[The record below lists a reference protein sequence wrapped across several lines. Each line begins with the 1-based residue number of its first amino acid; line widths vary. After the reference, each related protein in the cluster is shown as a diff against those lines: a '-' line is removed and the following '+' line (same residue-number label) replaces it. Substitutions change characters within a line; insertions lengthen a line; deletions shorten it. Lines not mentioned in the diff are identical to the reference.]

1 MNPKT
6 YGMPYDFMREGQ
18 LEAIKWI
25 EEKDWLL
32 DRTSKKIK
40 VIEAPTGT
48 GKTGLVLYLSAKNPS
63 LRVLVLCATKLEQE
77 QYEANV
83 TNKYVGFTSVK
94 GRNNFHCHLDSPIST
109 TECTHSTC
117 FETHVDTAKCSIQGK
132 NKFICPIRSEC
143 AYFQQIDDIK
153 QKKVIVTNYA
163 YGLTMLNY
171 NPQAL
176 GSFDLIVSDEGHV
189 LDEML
194 EQFIQVKLWD
204 RQMDRLYGLSI
215 PDFGTVAQWQRWC
228 EENSYAI
235 DKLYD
240 STHDLNASEMSK
252 EEISL
257 ATRAE
262 TIKESFE
269 SIKSMDVNWVVE
281 RLRDSVEFKPVWV
294 TERSDDVLFSHSPKH
309 IVMSG
314 TIPSGE
320 ELTKKVG
327 INSKDFSF
335 YRLPYTFPPE
345 NRQIILRPTA
355 SMSSKNIDMNLPVIR
370 EKIDKIIDN
379 NLDKKILIH
388 TVNYKIARYIE
399 QRSRHS
405 DYLFTHDS
413 KSRTRVLNNFKKA
426 TAPAVL
432 ISPSFD
438 KAVDLP
444 DKECELIIV
453 AKLPFPYLGSKVMQK
468 RLRESRRYYDH
479 ETLATLIQMAG
490 RGVRNENDIC
500 PTIILDSSAPSFIQ
514 RCGTTGLIPDGIKV
528 AIRREGV

>member
-18 LEAIKWI
+18 LQAIDWI
-25 EEKDWLL
+25 EEKDWLF
-32 DRTSKKIK
+32 DRTSRKIK

-83 TNKYVGFTSVK
+83 TSRYVGFTSVK
-94 GRNNFHCHLDSPIST
+94 GRNNFHCHLDSPMAT
-109 TECTHSTC
+109 KECTHSTC

-132 NKFICPIRSEC
+132 NKFRCPIRSEC
-143 AYFQQIDDIK
+143 AYFQQTDDIK
-153 QKKVIVTNYA
+153 EKKVVVTNYA

-176 GSFDLIVSDEGHV
+176 GNFDLIVSDEGHV

-204 RQMDRLYGLSI
+204 RQMDRLYGLSL
-215 PDFGTVAQWQRWC
+215 PDYGTVAQWQRWV

-240 STHDLNASEMSK
+240 STHDLSASEMSK
-252 EEISL
+252 EEINL
-257 ATRAE
+257 AKRAE

-269 SIKSMDVNWVVE
+269 NIKNMNVNWVVE

-294 TERSDDVLFSHSPKH
+294 TDRSDDVLFSHSPKH

-335 YRLPYTFPPE
+335 YRLPYIKTY
-345 NRQIILRPTA
+345 
-355 SMSSKNIDMNLPVIR
+355 SIDVI
-370 EKIDKIIDN
+370 
-379 NLDKKILIH
+379 
-388 TVNYKIARYIE
+388 
-399 QRSRHS
+399 
-405 DYLFTHDS
+405 
-413 KSRTRVLNNFKKA
+413 
-426 TAPAVL
+426 
-432 ISPSFD
+432 
-438 KAVDLP
+438 
-444 DKECELIIV
+444 
-453 AKLPFPYLGSKVMQK
+453 
-468 RLRESRRYYDH
+468 
-479 ETLATLIQMAG
+479 
-490 RGVRNENDIC
+490 
-500 PTIILDSSAPSFIQ
+500 
-514 RCGTTGLIPDGIKV
+514 
-528 AIRREGV
+528 

>member
-1 MNPKT
+1 MGIYISN
-6 YGMPYDFMREGQ
+6 
-18 LEAIKWI
+18 
-25 EEKDWLL
+25 
-32 DRTSKKIK
+32 
-40 VIEAPTGT
+40 
-48 GKTGLVLYLSAKNPS
+48 
-63 LRVLVLCATKLEQE
+63 LC
-77 QYEANV
+77 
-83 TNKYVGFTSVK
+83 
-94 GRNNFHCHLDSPIST
+94 
-109 TECTHSTC
+109 
-117 FETHVDTAKCSIQGK
+117 
-132 NKFICPIRSEC
+132 ICNT
-143 AYFQQIDDIK
+143 IDDIK
-153 QKKVIVTNYA
+153 EKKVVITNYA

-176 GSFDLIVSDEGHV
+176 GHFDLIVSDEGHV

-204 RQMDRLYGLSI
+204 RQMDRLYGLSL
-215 PDFGTVAQWQRWC
+215 PDYGTVAQWQRWC

-240 STHDLNASEMSK
+240 TTHDLSASEMSK

-257 ATRAE
+257 AKRAE

-269 SIKSMDVNWVVE
+269 NIKNMDVNWVVE

-294 TERSDDVLFSHSPKH
+294 TDRSDDVLFSHSPKH

-355 SMSSKNIDMNLPVIR
+355 SMSAKNIDMNLPIVR
-370 EKIDKIIDN
+370 ERIDKIIDN

-388 TVNYKIARYIE
+388 TVNYKIAKYIE

-413 KSRTRVLNNFKKA
+413 KSRTRVLNSFKKA

-453 AKLPFPYLGSKVMQK
+453 AKLPFPYLGSKVMQMLVHIFI
-468 RLRESRRYYDH
+468 LRV
-479 ETLATLIQMAG
+479 LPM
-490 RGVRNENDIC
+490 N
-500 PTIILDSSAPSFIQ
+500 
-514 RCGTTGLIPDGIKV
+514 
-528 AIRREGV
+528 